1 MKEWQFNIL
10 FFVGVGGAIFLLVG
24 PEFGLVDISSNPTA
38 LAGVGS
44 ILTYILTQKKTLT
57 KKPGSNP
64 KRRFT
69 RSSDEEDDE
78 ESDDDTGTVRRIES
92 VYGDPD
98 EIRKGDE
105 P

>member
-24 PEFGLVDISSNPTA
+24 PEVGLDLSSNPTA

-57 KKPGSNP
+57 KRSESTP
-64 KRRFT
+64 KRRI
-69 RSSDEEDDE
+69 RNRPRDDE
-78 ESDDDTGTVRRIES
+78 ENRENDEDPGLVRRIES
-92 VYGDPD
+92 AYGDPD
-98 EIRKGDE
+98 ETGKDDDG
-105 P
+105 